1 MATKKGIK
9 YVSDTEA
16 QVTKAFEKKACIFGT
31 EEFKLWREYK
41 AMFPKAQMI
50 TKTIKKSETQ
60 KKRRNRTYENMEIHI
75 NAYENANDLLDVFE
89 TVKALSKVCASPYK
103 YVRDWF
109 EAQFPDY
116 KSVPIV
122 NTMPSKRHL
131 PRSKSATK
139 SPRKNTVK
147 PGRYITG
154 IGSNTAH
161 IMLMR

>member
-60 KKRRNRTYENMEIHI
+60 KKRRN
-75 NAYENANDLLDVFE
+75 
-89 TVKALSKVCASPYK
+89 
-103 YVRDWF
+103 
-109 EAQFPDY
+109 
-116 KSVPIV
+116 
-122 NTMPSKRHL
+122 
-131 PRSKSATK
+131 
-139 SPRKNTVK
+139 
-147 PGRYITG
+147 
-154 IGSNTAH
+154 
-161 IMLMR
+161 

>member
-31 EEFKLWREYK
+31 EEFNLWREYK

-116 KSVPIV
+116 KSVPIFQDNKLTV
-122 NTMPSKRHL
+122 LPLPAPS
-131 PRSKSATK
+131 
-139 SPRKNTVK
+139 VK
-147 PGRYITG
+147 EYKKKMEQKK
-154 IGSNTAH
+154 TA
-161 IMLMR
+161 